1 MERAS
6 DSEGLRW
13 VSPMSGLVLEHFHME
28 THVRKYLVLAI
39 AASSM
44 LLGCSDPTS
53 ADIASSA
60 AGAWSIREQVPGNY
74 FGMTLVANGTALSG
88 MGSFEG
94 DAGPGGRSI
103 VDGGVTN
110 GIIHLDFTLYR
121 EYPDGADTVTSHFTG
136 QLFLRQLVGTMWV
149 GTQSQDNPPGHT
161 LFVGSN

>member
-13 VSPMSGLVLEHFHME
+13 VSPMLGLVLEHFHME

-88 MGSFEG
+88 TGSFEG
-94 DAGPGGRSI
+94 AIGWHDVGRNSVSGQSSGSYGLRTFKLI
-103 VDGGVTN
+103 VN
-110 GIIHLDFTLYR
+110 
-121 EYPDGADTVTSHFTG
+121 
-136 QLFLRQLVGTMWV
+136 
-149 GTQSQDNPPGHT
+149 
-161 LFVGSN
+161 